1 MFRLA
6 PLRTSPLTPLLTQ
19 TFLHPRTIST
29 TPRPL
34 SAITD
39 AIKRD
44 HRDLESLYNNIMCS
58 NPTSDPDTA
67 ARWQNQ
73 FVWTLARHS
82 IAEELVVY
90 PAFEKHIPSGAGKAM
105 ADKDRGGHQNVGV
118 ASPTWCGWGA
128 DKGGVGERAAV

>member
-6 PLRTSPLTPLLTQ
+6 PLRTSSLRAIHPHPLPQ
-19 TFLHPRTIST
+19 TFLRPRH
-29 TPRPL
+29 L
-34 SAITD
+34 SALTS

-44 HRDLESLYNNIMCS
+44 HRDLESHYNNIMCS

-82 IAEELVVY
+82 VAEELVVY

-105 ADKDRGGHQNVGV
+105 ADKDRGEHQNVGPPPPLPGV
-118 ASPTWCGWGA
+118 SVCVCVDGW
-128 DKGGVGERAAV
+128 GGVG

>member
-1 MFRLA
+1 MLRLPLLRAA
-6 PLRTSPLTPLLTQ
+6 PLRASLPLSIRPLST
-19 TFLHPRTIST
+19 T
-29 TPRPL
+29 TPRL

-44 HRDLESLYNNIMCS
+44 HRDLESHYNNIMCS
-58 NPTSDPDTA
+58 NPASDPDTA

-105 ADKDRGGHQNVGV
+105 ADKDRAEHQNVG
-118 ASPTWCGWGA
+118 PLPPQHWWCVGA
-128 DKGGVGERAAV
+128 DSWGVGQRTPV